1 MAAIVITVDD
11 VRKGLTELVQEY
23 GEDFRYTPK
32 HKSESDSEQCLYVW
46 NGEPD
51 CIVGK
56 FLHRMG
62 VPLERLQKADSG
74 PGMSARELL
83 HWLNLEGVVWSDL
96 GGVSESEQ
104 KVAYALDVAQSLQD
118 DGSSWGV
125 VLERTLA
132 RLASKGE

>member
-1 MAAIVITVDD
+1 MTAIVITVDD

-32 HKSESDSEQCLYVW
+32 HKSESDSERCLYVW

-56 FLHRMG
+56 LLHRMG
-62 VPLERLQKADSG
+62 VPLERLQRADNG
-74 PGMSARELL
+74 PVGMPARELL
-83 HWLNLEGVVWSDL
+83 HWLILEGVLESDQEVQEL
-96 GGVSESEQ
+96 
-104 KVAYALDVAQSLQD
+104 AYALDVAQSLQD